1 MALPLGKLTIIIGAG
16 LVGSVLAKEGRM
28 PGVSDLFSG
37 ASKVLKLIRTDE
49 KPSSNPKPH
58 SDSLMAQVNSLR
70 QELQLLA
77 SNRPVTIVT
86 SGGSAGPGKYGMIV
100 IVVVVGYGYV
110 WWKGWKLPDMMFAT
124 KRSLSDAT
132 NAVAKQLDNVY
143 SSLAA
148 SHWNFATKRHL
159 SSRIDRVDCSLDEC
173 AEIAASTKEEVS
185 ALRGD
190 TKLIALDV
198 QSVHNAVYSL
208 ESKLSRIEGKQD
220 NTNLGVAKLLRTA
233 LTLEQQASADR
244 IQGNPSSSST
254 PALELPQRVN
264 FYHMFYLSSWF
275 QFTAYALSLPP
286 VQIEE
291 LQLSPP
297 VSPKAKR
304 PLESTLSAASGLK
317 VLHEN
322 PPNVGEGRNTPR
334 GAASTGL
341 NITEEGTSSRVFGRT
356 FSGISSV
363 FSRNRT

>member
-1 MALPLGKLTIIIGAG
+1 MALSLGKLTIIIGAG

-28 PGVSDLFSG
+28 PSVYDFFSG
-37 ASKVLKLIRTDE
+37 ASKVLKIIKTDD

-86 SGGSAGPGKYGMIV
+86 SNGSAGATGKYGTII

-143 SSLAA
+143 SSLAG
-148 SHWNFATKRHL
+148 TKRHL

-190 TKLIALDV
+190 TKMIALDV

-233 LTLEQQASADR
+233 LTMEQQASVER
-244 IQGNPSSSST
+244 IQGNPGSSSR
-254 PALELPQRVN
+254 PALELPQRA
-264 FYHMFYLSSWF
+264 M
-275 QFTAYALSLPP
+275 SLPP

-304 PLESTLSAASGLK
+304 PLESAISAASGLK
-317 VLHEN
+317 VLQEN
-322 PPNVGEGRNTPR
+322 PPDVAESRNTPR
-334 GAASTGL
+334 GASNGL

>member
-16 LVGSVLAKEGRM
+16 LVGSVLAKEGRL
-28 PGVSDLFSG
+28 PSVYDLFSG
-37 ASKVLKLIRTDE
+37 ASKVLKIIGSDE
-49 KPSSNPKPH
+49 KPTSTPKRH

-86 SGGSAGPGKYGMIV
+86 TNGSSSTNKYGVIIIV
-100 IVVVVGYGYV
+100 AVVGYGYV

-148 SHWNFATKRHL
+148 TKRHL
-159 SSRIDRVDCSLDEC
+159 STRIDRVDSSLDEV
-173 AEIAASTKEEVS
+173 AELTAATKEEVS
-185 ALRGD
+185 AIRGD
-190 TKLIALDV
+190 TKVIALDV
-198 QSVHNAVYSL
+198 QSVHNAVYTL
-208 ESKLSRIEGKQD
+208 ESKLNRIELKQD
-220 NTNLGVAKLLRTA
+220 DTNLGVAKLLRTA
-233 LTLEQQASADR
+233 LTIENQASVDR
-244 IQGNPSSSST
+244 IQGNTSR
-254 PALELPQRVN
+254 PAIELPQRA
-264 FYHMFYLSSWF
+264 M
-275 QFTAYALSLPP
+275 SLPP

-291 LQLSPP
+291 LQSSPP

-304 PLESTLSAASGLK
+304 PLETAVSFSGLK

-322 PPNVGEGRNTPR
+322 PEETPR
-334 GAASTGL
+334 ASSSQGL
-341 NITEEGTSSRVFGRT
+341 NIPEDGSTSARVFGRT

-363 FSRNRT
+363 FSRARPPARQ